1 MPVPAGAGIVIAVVS
16 FPFPPEG
23 WFFLPDSAASGK
35 LIPGQSQLLL
45 GSLDFSFPVCFNLGE
60 VSPY

>member
-1 MPVPAGAGIVIAVVS
+1 MPAGAGIVITVVS

-45 GSLDFSFPVCFNLGE
+45 GSLDFSFPVRFNLGE